1 MRMWKNHKRKTAA
14 AIVKAVL
21 SAGPP
26 SPNMSTDPCAATLR
40 LTADLT
46 SGSPLAEALL
56 RPPRRESQLTL
67 LQLDRSQFLPLAA
80 LQLLR
85 HTASGGASCGA
96 LRLLHEHDSPELRL
110 DLTGQSEPGV
120 LALPCVPQ
128 AHGNTDSGLVWLERH
143 LDYRC
148 HVPQQPGTAR
158 LPAPL
163 RRCLQSLARSGP
175 GSRVV
180 VDALGADDASRGA
193 VARRAA
199 ALLSPGGIETAVLAL
214 SGAGNQ
220 VLPPPCCSLE
230 ACATAAAP
238 NASRGALEPRRAG
251 IFAPPPGLPL
261 LAPPAAGAH
270 ASRPAGVPCS
280 VPCSVLC
287 SAPCS
292 VPCRLLCA
300 CVRAACAPAVCVCS
314 AQLWPDLADD

>member
-1 MRMWKNHKRKTAA
+1 MALA
-14 AIVKAVL
+14 C
-21 SAGPP
+21 G
-26 SPNMSTDPCAATLR
+26 ATLR
-40 LTADLT
+40 LTADLA

-56 RPPRRESQLTL
+56 RPPRRDSQLTL

-96 LRLLHEHDSPELRL
+96 LLLLHEHDSPELRL

-128 AHGNTDSGLVWLERH
+128 AHGNTDSGLVWLRRH

-148 HVPQQPGTAR
+148 HVPQQPGTLR

-175 GSRVV
+175 GSRAAA
-180 VDALGADDASRGA
+180 DALGADDAAVRGA
-193 VARRAA
+193 VAKRAA
-199 ALLSPGGIETAVLAL
+199 SLLSPGGIEAAVLAL
-214 SGAGNQ
+214 SGAGDR

-230 ACATAAAP
+230 ACATAATP
-238 NASRGALEPRRAG
+238 NASRAALEPRRTG

-261 LAPPAAGAH
+261 LAPPATGQH

-280 VPCSVLC
+280 VLCSVLC
-287 SAPCS
+287 VC
-292 VPCRLLCA
+292 CA
-300 CVRAACAPAVCVCS
+300 CAVPSCVQSGLASVSLSGLCQSLWPRTDSLSRVRRCGGGAGSGEAVGRRSVVAPACI
-314 AQLWPDLADD
+314 